1 MKRII
6 KTRNFR
12 LCIRL
17 FTSPFTHFI
26 ALSLFTVIVSFPVIL
41 QAWPLDG
48 YKDTGIRR
56 VEGARLAHE
65 GKVKDY
71 LKQVPGALWLTSK
84 VDIRLL
90 EHKDLKIPPPDPE
103 LTAQI
108 KSLLGSHLNE
118 YAIAVLDLTDLNHP
132 RYAVH
137 RGEHKQNVGSVGKL
151 VVMLG
156 IFQALADIWP
166 DEDRRIDVL
175 KNTIVTADEFSQS
188 DHHTIRIF
196 DPKTNKLV
204 RRPMRIGDQGTQWEF
219 LDWMIS
225 ISSNSAAAMNQRQ
238 GMLMVQYGTDFQP
251 PEEEIKRFFKET
263 PSKEKTAI
271 YQKAFWDPIPR
282 NGMDLDKLRQGSFLT
297 RGGKRMVNGGGNSYG
312 TANELLKFLL
322 NMEKGELVDEFSSRQ
337 MKRLMYLTERRI
349 RYASSPAL
357 RNSAVYYKS
366 GSLYKCKKEEGFKCG
381 AYKGNVRNYMNSV
394 AIVESPPEEGSLYYM
409 VVIISNVLR
418 KNSAVEHQT
427 LGTRIHRL
435 MQKAHPVKTAE

>member
-1 MKRII
+1 MNKAINTVKKINRF
-6 KTRNFR
+6 N
-12 LCIRL
+12 
-17 FTSPFTHFI
+17 PFISF
-26 ALSLFTVIVSFPVIL
+26 LSFCLLSFPVIV
-41 QAWPLDG
+41 QGWPLDG

-71 LKQVPGALWLTSK
+71 LKQVPGALWPTSK

-90 EHKDLKIPPPDPE
+90 DHKDLKIPSPDPE

-108 KSLLGSHLNE
+108 KNQLGSHLNK
-118 YAIAVLDLTDLNHP
+118 YAIAVLDLTDLKHP

-166 DEDRRIDVL
+166 DEAKRIDVL

-225 ISSNSAAAMNQRQ
+225 ISSNSAAAMNQR
-238 GMLMVQYGTDFQP
+238 
-251 PEEEIKRFFKET
+251 
-263 PSKEKTAI
+263 
-271 YQKAFWDPIPR
+271 
-282 NGMDLDKLRQGSFLT
+282 
-297 RGGKRMVNGGGNSYG
+297 
-312 TANELLKFLL
+312 
-322 NMEKGELVDEFSSRQ
+322 
-337 MKRLMYLTERRI
+337 
-349 RYASSPAL
+349 
-357 RNSAVYYKS
+357 
-366 GSLYKCKKEEGFKCG
+366 
-381 AYKGNVRNYMNSV
+381 
-394 AIVESPPEEGSLYYM
+394 
-409 VVIISNVLR
+409 
-418 KNSAVEHQT
+418 
-427 LGTRIHRL
+427 
-435 MQKAHPVKTAE
+435 